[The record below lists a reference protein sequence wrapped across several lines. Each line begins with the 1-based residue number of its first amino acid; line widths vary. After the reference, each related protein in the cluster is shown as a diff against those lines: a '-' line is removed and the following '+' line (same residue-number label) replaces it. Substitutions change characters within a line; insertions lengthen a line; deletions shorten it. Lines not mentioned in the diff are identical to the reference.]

1 MNKLS
6 PEHADKLKSQS
17 EWQALEQHIRLHIE
31 ALDSCTGISDTEPDF
46 ALASRARKEAV
57 KLLVQILEPFYSPL
71 PEQDTDRRKE
81 AREKLGL
88 L

>member
-6 PEHADKLKSQS
+6 PEHADKLKSQP

-31 ALDSCTGISDTEPDF
+31 ALDSCTGISETETDV
-46 ALASRARKEAV
+46 ALASRSRKKAV
-57 KLLVQILEPFYSPL
+57 EILAQILEPFYSPL
-71 PEQDTDRRKE
+71 PEQETDRRKE